1 MMRLKEKDYG
11 TPIVKSEK
19 TVTGYVDGIE
29 VTVPEGT
36 SIMRA
41 ASMVDIDIPS
51 LCASDNMNHFG
62 SCRL

>member
-11 TPIVKSEK
+11 TPIVQSEK

-36 SIMRA
+36 SIM
-41 ASMVDIDIPS
+41 SCLLYTSPS
-51 LCASDNMNHFG
+51 PRD
-62 SCRL
+62 